1 MNHMRERHLDG
12 TVLRDKAA
20 GGVFEPLARPD
31 LLITDAERAAVITS
45 KRKDRESSLIGTLPC
60 TKIPKLL
67 LLITVT
73 DTITTTLGSRSSVLI
88 PCDSST
94 RLLEL
99 LVLLD
104 QHWTYQRLR
113 YPICLLS
120 RTGEEMLAFVRSMME
135 WLGGTVSKEDV
146 GEEGTGGR
154 HQQKRKRDDGNDE
167 DALGAF
173 ALRFKSVYG
182 FVPPPRNLCTDRA
195 PVT

>member
-1 MNHMRERHLDG
+1 MSFIII
-12 TVLRDKAA
+12 A
-20 GGVFEPLARPD
+20 
-31 LLITDAERAAVITS
+31 
-45 KRKDRESSLIGTLPC
+45 
-60 TKIPKLL
+60 
-67 LLITVT
+67 
-73 DTITTTLGSRSSVLI
+73 DTITTTLGSRSSVLV

-120 RTGEEMLAFVRSMME
+120 RTGDEMLAFVRSMME

-146 GEEGTGGR
+146 GEEGTGKYP
-154 HQQKRKRDDGNDE
+154 QKRKRDDGNDE

-173 ALRFKSVYG
+173 ALRFKSVSKIFFHLREICGLIGKQPSGDHSKPTG
-182 FVPPPRNLCTDRA
+182 FTTALFLERSQADSRCSCFAIPWSVTIPVLRFCGRA
-195 PVT
+195 G